1 MSKLA
6 NLARMTT
13 ATAGT
18 GTITLGSA
26 VSGYLTFAAA
36 GITDQQI
43 VSYGIRDGANSEVG
57 LGVYTASG
65 TTLTRTVTSSTNS
78 NAAIS
83 LSGTAEVFITV
94 RAQDVREA
102 SFYGLNLIGGSL
114 VCSVAASALTIAIK
128 TDLGADPS
136 PTGDPVNV
144 IFRNVTPATGD
155 SAQLS
160 LTAATSLTITSGA
173 TMGAVNALPFRLWV
187 VGFNDAGTFRLG
199 VINCMSRSS
208 QGAQANNVS
217 RIFPLDSWNV
227 KSSTLMSATSD
238 NAATYY
244 TGTAVTSKP
253 FTILGFLDYDS
264 GLATAGTWS
273 AVPTRIAL
281 WRLGMPLPG
290 NIIQTAIV
298 EGGTTTSRTSSAFAA
313 SVITASITPVGVMH
327 AVLINVQ
334 SQIEC
339 SSETANAQSV
349 IRRGTAANVGIAQ
362 QSQISG
368 TGASGSLTI
377 VLFALDAPGTISSQ
391 AYTVYVASGDN
402 TATISFPQS
411 SWASPN
417 WSIRLDEIMT

>member
-13 ATAGT
+13 ATVGT
-18 GTITLGSA
+18 GTLTLGAA

-65 TTLTRTVTSSTNS
+65 TTLSRTVTSSTNS

-94 RAQDVREA
+94 RAQDVKE
-102 SFYGLNLIGGSL
+102 SFFYGLNLVGGSI

-128 TDLGADPS
+128 TDSGADPS
-136 PTGDPVNV
+136 PADPVNV

-208 QGAQANNVS
+208 QGFQANNVS

-227 KSSTLMSATSD
+227 KSSTIMSATSD
-238 NAATYY
+238 NAAIYY

-290 NIIQTAIV
+290 NIIQTAIA

-313 SVITASITPVGVMH
+313 SVITGSITPVGVMH
-327 AVLINVQ
+327 AILINIQ

-339 SSETANAQSV
+339 SSETSNAQGV
-349 IRRGTAANVGIAQ
+349 IRRGTATNVGIAQ

-377 VLFALDAPGTISSQ
+377 VMFALDAPGTIASQ

-402 TATISFPQS
+402 TSTISFPQS